1 MYSRFCRFA
10 QDRSFSSES
19 GGGGPQSNINL
30 VPYLAHMALYVLNT
44 TRSVP
49 REMKNVT
56 AFLEQTPDKWIDN
69 SYAGKASL
77 IYI

>member
-1 MYSRFCRFA
+1 
-10 QDRSFSSES
+10 
-19 GGGGPQSNINL
+19 
-30 VPYLAHMALYVLNT
+30 MALYVLNT

-56 AFLEQTPDKWIDN
+56 AFLEQTSDKWIDN